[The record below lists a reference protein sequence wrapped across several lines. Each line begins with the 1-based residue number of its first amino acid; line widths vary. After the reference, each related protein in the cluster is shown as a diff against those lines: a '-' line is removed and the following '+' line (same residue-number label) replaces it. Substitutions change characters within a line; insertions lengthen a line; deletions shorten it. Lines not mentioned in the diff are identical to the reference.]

1 MMHLNT
7 MYVIWLSGMGIYC
20 TQLNVDCNHQSWK
33 YWGKKANPSYAKR
46 YSDVTGSTFTL
57 GRLQETRM
65 SQWHIFTEKSPS
77 DSLCSREDE
86 IRHKKLMWHFDA
98 FISHTYSHH
107 WNQSLPVVKCSL
119 FQSNRAA
126 FTSHSKTSKVLWPG
140 PLKFVIKISSLML
153 YCLFVLRTACT
164 SFCIWLFMHSII

>member
-1 MMHLNT
+1 MWIAIISHGN
-7 MYVIWLSGMGIYC
+7 IG
-20 TQLNVDCNHQSWK
+20 
-33 YWGKKANPSYAKR
+33 GKKLIPAMLNAT
-46 YSDVTGSTFTL
+46 VMWQAALLTL

-164 SFCIWLFMHSII
+164 SFCIWLFMHSIIELLV